1 MLCSRFLQPCSLAR
15 RQWCGLTLMARTAS
29 TASSEPLKH
38 DDVIVVPEFFCK
50 EDDLD
55 IYYTLVEEMREAQ
68 ASGKSQSDWISWH
81 EG

>member
-1 MLCSRFLQPCSLAR
+1 MGNADADTHCLILA
-15 RQWCGLTLMARTAS
+15 
-29 TASSEPLKH
+29 EPLKH

-55 IYYTLVEEMREAQ
+55 IYYKLVEEMREAQ
-68 ASGKSQSDWISWH
+68 ASGKKQADWISWH